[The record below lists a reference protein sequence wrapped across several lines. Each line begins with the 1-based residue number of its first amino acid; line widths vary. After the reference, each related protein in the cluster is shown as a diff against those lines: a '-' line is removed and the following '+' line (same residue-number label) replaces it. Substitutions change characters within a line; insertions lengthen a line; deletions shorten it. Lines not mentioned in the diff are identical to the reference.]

1 MTIRQMVKPVIIGIS
16 GPELTDAE
24 RELFEEHHP
33 LGVILFRRNIRKN
46 DNGAQA
52 KEALIKLIADIK
64 EVLGENTIISIDQE
78 GGRVQRLIAPT
89 FYDAPAAQTFTDPQA
104 CKQNYSDIAKELREV
119 GINLDF
125 APVADLIHEG
135 ADKIVGDRSFG
146 GEPEVVVPLCLA
158 AIDGLQEEKVGA
170 CIKHIPG
177 HGRATVDSHKKL
189 PIVDADIEELAKTD
203 FKVFKELAKH
213 YNIKLAMTAHIIYK
227 ALDPENPAT
236 LSKKVID
243 YIKNN
248 IGFKGLIISDAIDM
262 KALSGSMA
270 DMTKEVLDAGVD
282 IVLECTGEF
291 NKMSE
296 VLCSV
301 SESSIDKFSDLFIA

>member
-1 MTIRQMVKPVIIGIS
+1 MTIRQTAKPVIIGIS
-16 GPELTDAE
+16 TTKLTAEEKEL
-24 RELFEEHHP
+24 LQKHNP
-33 LGVILFRRNIRKN
+33 LGVILFRRNIKKHDKGEQDR
-46 DNGAQA
+46 
-52 KEALIKLIADIK
+52 EALKALIADIK

-78 GGRVQRLIAPT
+78 GGRVRRLVEPT
-89 FYDAPAAQTFTDPQA
+89 FYKAPAAQTFTNPQE
-104 CKQNYSDIAKELREV
+104 CKQNYSKIAKELREV

-135 ADKIVGDRSFG
+135 ADNIVGDRSFG
-146 GEPEVVVPLCLA
+146 SEPEVVVPLCLA

-177 HGRATVDSHKKL
+177 HGRAKVDSHIGL
-189 PIVDADIEELAKTD
+189 PIVDTSLKELEDTD

-213 YNIKLAMTAHIIYK
+213 DNIKLAMTAHIIYK
-227 ALDPENPAT
+227 ALDPHNPAT
-236 LSKKVID
+236 LSKIVVD

-270 DMTKEVLDAGVD
+270 DITKRVLDAGVD

-291 NKMSE
+291 DKMSK
-296 VLCSV
+296 VLGSV
-301 SESSIDKFSDLFIA
+301 SEGSIDKFSDLFA

>member
-1 MTIRQMVKPVIIGIS
+1 MTIRQTAKPVIVGIS

-24 RELFEEHHP
+24 RELFEEHNP
-33 LGVILFRRNIRKN
+33 LGVILFRRNIKKH
-46 DNGAQA
+46 DNGEQD
-52 KEALIKLIADIK
+52 KEALKTLIADIK

-78 GGRVQRLIAPT
+78 GGRVKKFIKPT
-89 FYDAPAAQTFTDPQA
+89 FYDAPAAQTFVDA
-104 CKQNYSDIAKELREV
+104 EECKQNYSNIAKELREV

-135 ADKIVGDRSFG
+135 AHDIVGDRSFG
-146 GEPEVVVPLCLA
+146 GEPEVVAPLCLA

-177 HGRATVDSHKKL
+177 HGRAKVDSHIGL
-189 PIVDADIEELAKTD
+189 PVVDTSLKELEDTD

-213 YNIKLAMTAHIIYK
+213 DNIKLAMTAHIIYK
-227 ALDPENPAT
+227 ALDPHNPGT
-236 LSKKVID
+236 LSKIVID

-270 DMTKEVLDAGVD
+270 DITKRVLDAGVD

-296 VLCSV
+296 VLGSV
-301 SESSIDKFSDLFIA
+301 SESSMDKFSDLFIA

>member
-1 MTIRQMVKPVIIGIS
+1 MTIRQTAKPVIVGIYGS
-16 GPELTDAE
+16 ALTDAE
-24 RELFEEHHP
+24 RELFKEHNP
-33 LGVILFRRNIRKN
+33 LGVILFRRNIKKHA
-46 DNGAQA
+46 NGEQD
-52 KEALIKLIADIK
+52 KEALKTLIADIK

-78 GGRVQRLIAPT
+78 GGRVRRLVEPT
-89 FYDAPAAQTFTDPQA
+89 FYDAPAAQTFTNPQE
-104 CKQNYSDIAKELREV
+104 CKQNYSKIAKELREV

-135 ADKIVGDRSFG
+135 ADNIVGDRSFG
-146 GEPEVVVPLCLA
+146 SEPEVVVPLCLA

-177 HGRATVDSHKKL
+177 HGRAKVDSHIGL
-189 PIVDADIEELAKTD
+189 PIVDTSLKELEDTD

-213 YNIKLAMTAHIIYK
+213 DNIKLAMTAHIIYK
-227 ALDPENPAT
+227 ALDPHNPAT
-236 LSKKVID
+236 LSKIVVD

-270 DMTKEVLDAGVD
+270 DITKRVLDAGVD

-291 NKMSE
+291 DKMSE
-296 VLCSV
+296 VLDSV
-301 SESSIDKFSDLFIA
+301 SEGSIDKFSDLFA